1 MKRMSFY
8 ARYALTILI
17 VVTFLLPLVF
27 RGARK
32 GLLTNRN
39 DVSQWLPE
47 TYEETQVYK
56 QFRQQF
62 VNEEFI
68 LASWPGCTLEDPR
81 LELLA
86 QKLVPLEGQRPGYEG
101 EKLFATALTGPR
113 AIAQMTAAP
122 LNLERDEAISR
133 LEGALVGHDRNTTCL
148 VLTLS
153 EHGKRSFR
161 KAVEAV
167 YFVAAEQCAV
177 SQADLRLGGPPVD
190 NVAIDK
196 AGEQSLL
203 RLAVLSAVVGIVVS
217 WWSLRS
223 GRLLTMVFATAIY
236 SVLASL
242 AVVYYSGQEVNA
254 ILLTMPSLVYVATTS
269 GAIHLANYYRD
280 RVRDFGR
287 EGAAGAAIRHAALP
301 LALAAST
308 TAVGL
313 LTLCVSELVPIQA
326 FGLYSAVGVLISLLV
341 TFLVM
346 PASLE
351 LWPIDG
357 AARTSAIEAA
367 AAPAGHD
374 EEGGFWHSAG
384 EFVTRRW
391 GIAGFACLAVMGLAG
406 YGLTKIETSV
416 QLMRMFSPGTRILED
431 YAWLEKNVGELVP
444 MEIVLRVNP
453 EESHLTLLERLE
465 MVEHVQRRVAKL
477 DNVGSALSAV
487 TFAPNLEDPGRDAAT
502 DRAGALGALLG
513 GRRTVRSTLNKKL
526 EEHYDLLKS
535 GDFLRVSDGKGLWPK
550 DEELWRVTARVEALG
565 DVDYGHFVRDIGQ
578 CVEPVLAVYRERQA
592 LAELLEKQD
601 RRLSGAKVL
610 VVGVQTASR
619 PKEPAA
625 ADTLLLLELL
635 RKSGA
640 KVAYNDPQLASLASS
655 GAGDAAG
662 LESVALTPELLGQ
675 QDLVLVTP
683 DTAGV
688 DLKLLKEHAPKARQT
703 LAAAAPVV
711 AGAQGAPMKSG
722 LAATYTG
729 LVPLVYKAQHSL
741 LDNLIFGFFTDM
753 LLISVTM
760 IIAVRDV
767 PTGLVLL
774 VSSAFPSVIV
784 FGIMGWLGV
793 VVDTGTVMAPSVALG
808 VTVDDIV
815 HYLLWYRQGQREGL
829 SRAKSVMLAYKGCA
843 RAMYQSWGVIG
854 IGLSVFAV
862 SPFTPTQRFGMLM
875 LTLLTTAL
883 VGNLVLLPALLASP
897 LGGLFRGGKREA
909 KAERPLVE
917 KSTAKPAPQ
926 VKQTRAP
933 ILAPP
938 HIRQN
943 RGVDQR
949 RP

>member
-8 ARYALTILI
+8 ARYAFTILI
-17 VVTFLLPLVF
+17 VVTFLLPLAF

-32 GLLTNRN
+32 GLESNRN

-68 LASWPGCTLEDPR
+68 LASWPGCTLDDPR

-122 LNLERDEAISR
+122 LNLDRDEAISR

-153 EHGKRSFR
+153 DHGKKSFR

-177 SQADLRLGGPPVD
+177 SQDDLRLGGPPVD

-203 RLAVLSAVVGIVVS
+203 RLAVLSAVVGIIVS

-326 FGLYSAVGVLISLLV
+326 FGLYSAAGVLISLLV

-346 PASLE
+346 PSALE

-357 AARTSAIEAA
+357 AARTMAMEAA
-367 AAPAGHD
+367 VAPQASHS
-374 EEGGFWHSAG
+374 EETGFWYSAG

-391 GIAGFACLAVMGLAG
+391 GISAFACLAIMAFCG

-487 TFAPNLEDPGRDAAT
+487 TFAPRLHDSERDDAA

-526 EEHYDLLKS
+526 EENYALLLD

-550 DEELWRVTARVEALG
+550 DEELWRVTARVQALG
-565 DVDYGHFVRDIGQ
+565 DVDYGHFVRDIEH
-578 CVEPVLAVYRERQA
+578 CVEPVLAVCRERQT
-592 LAELLEKQD
+592 LVENLEKQG
-601 RRLSGAKVL
+601 RRLAGAKVL
-610 VVGVQTASR
+610 VVGVQSTSR
-619 PKEPAA
+619 PNEPAA
-625 ADTLLLLELL
+625 ADTLLLLDLL
-635 RKSGA
+635 RKAGA
-640 KVAYNDPQLASLASS
+640 KVTYSDPQLSSLAEC
-655 GAGDAAG
+655 GVEG
-662 LESVALTPELLGQ
+662 VAELDSLPLSAELLGQ
-675 QDLVLVTP
+675 QDVVLMTP

-688 DLKLLKEHAPKARQT
+688 DLALLKQHAPEAKKT
-703 LAAAAPVV
+703 LAGAAPTAMAAA
-711 AGAQGAPMKSG
+711 GAPMASG

-760 IIAVRDV
+760 IIAVRDI

-784 FGIMGWLGV
+784 FGVMGWLGI

-829 SRAKSVMLAYKGCA
+829 SRGKSVMLAYKGCA

-897 LGGLFRGGKREA
+897 LGGLFRGGK
-909 KAERPLVE
+909 KQP
-917 KSTAKPAPQ
+917 KTKPAEKAAQPATQ
-926 VKQTRAP
+926 VKQLRAP
-933 ILAPP
+933 ILGPP
-938 HIRQN
+938 HSRQT
-943 RGVDQR
+943 RGADR
-949 RP
+949 RR